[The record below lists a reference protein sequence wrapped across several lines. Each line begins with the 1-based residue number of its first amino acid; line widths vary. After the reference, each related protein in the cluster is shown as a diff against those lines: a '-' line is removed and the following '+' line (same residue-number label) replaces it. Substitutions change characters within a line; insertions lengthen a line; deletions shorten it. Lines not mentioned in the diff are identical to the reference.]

1 MAMLKKAI
9 IQCPSDDVKNIGEV
23 IGVIEV
29 SEKGFGGIRAG
40 KNQVIWDCSR
50 YAVQPG
56 DVWKDGVFY
65 HDADYSDPAK
75 YVPSI
80 EEKLD
85 KVEADF
91 TEKDLDNKMA
101 IAEVYEMLIGEGGVV

>member
-9 IQCPSDDVKNIGEV
+9 IQCPSDDVRNIGEV
-23 IGVIEV
+23 VGVIEV

-65 HDADYSDPAK
+65 HDADYSDPAE
-75 YVPSI
+75 YIPST
-80 EEKLD
+80 EEKLAS
-85 KVEADF
+85 VEDDF